1 MTESSYKTFLRP
13 KLSIPK
19 TTIWKIKF
27 NTTNLVIL
35 RKTVLKNKNESGTPD
50 TNKILRPDKK

>member
-1 MTESSYKTFLRP
+1 MIEPSYKTFLRP

-35 RKTVLKNKNESGTPD
+35 RKTVLKNKNESGNQY
-50 TNKILRPDKK
+50 TNKILIPDKK

>member
-1 MTESSYKTFLRP
+1 MIEPSYKTFLRP

-27 NTTNLVIL
+27 NTTNLAIL
-35 RKTVLKNKNESGTPD
+35 IKTVLKNKNESGTPD
-50 TNKILRPDKK
+50 TNKILKPDKK